1 MKNYQL
7 HLTLAVLSVFLF
19 SNLYAQDAPK
29 REVGL
34 QFSGIDFNGFN
45 TFGGFYKK
53 QLHDNVYRRIRFVSG
68 GLFSAFQE
76 DNTSVGLSIAGA
88 IGREKR
94 KSLDQKLE
102 FYRGPEVSLK
112 ATYQYQQLADA
123 SVIGL
128 SARVGYVLGLQHH
141 FNDLWAIQIETIP
154 GVSLGANF
162 PSEGDIAGFFDANF
176 SNSVLL
182 GVARKF

>member
-1 MKNYQL
+1 MKNYLL
-7 HLTLAVLSVFLF
+7 HLTLAALCLIFF
-19 SNLYAQDAPK
+19 STAQAQEAPK

-76 DNTSVGLSIAGA
+76 DNSSVGLSLAGA

-94 KSLDQKLE
+94 KSLDRKLE
-102 FYRGPEVSLK
+102 FYRGPEFSLR
-112 ATYQYQQLADA
+112 ATYQYQQLTEG
-123 SVIGL
+123 SVLGLIG
-128 SARVGYVLGLQHH
+128 RVGYVLGLQHS
-141 FNDLWAIQIETIP
+141 FSDLWAIQIETIP
-154 GVSLGANF
+154 GVSLGASF
-162 PSEGDIAGFFDANF
+162 PSEGDIVGTLDASF
-176 SNSVLL
+176 SNAVLL